1 MGPNKTSC
9 FCMSNSSERPPLRS
23 GSLVTLVFCNWS
35 TPQMTEIKQTFW
47 VIFSSEGS
55 RKNIDYELLRRSILS
70 HYESPTPGVE
80 AEWLWMCHGFGWKIH
95 ENYHR
100 RLDEERNKFM
110 KLMKS
115 RRIPSWELTNTP
127 FESSNLHMK
136 KKMISFS
143 QGNGNDMYV
152 SVPSKHTKIH
162 CFHPTPTYSSLPNPF
177 QLFFDYFREKS
188 RIAAKMKPCL
198 PCELL

>member
-9 FCMSNSSERPPLRS
+9 FCMSNSSERPPLCS

-80 AEWLWMCHGFGWKIH
+80 AEWLWMCHDLDGKIETCRNFRLLPPKGRNTGIDLTEFRPGGIYVMPKFYWSVCLEMVRLKVWLEDTRELYRTITDGWKRKGI
-95 ENYHR
+95 N
-100 RLDEERNKFM
+100 
-110 KLMKS
+110 
-115 RRIPSWELTNTP
+115 SWN
-127 FESSNLHMK
+127 
-136 KKMISFS
+136 
-143 QGNGNDMYV
+143 
-152 SVPSKHTKIH
+152 
-162 CFHPTPTYSSLPNPF
+162 
-177 QLFFDYFREKS
+177 
-188 RIAAKMKPCL
+188 
-198 PCELL
+198 